1 MKIQSRIYAAVNLDA
16 VLYNLENMKKNI
28 NENTKIIAVLKA
40 DGYGHGAVPIAREI
54 QSLPYIWGI
63 AVATVEEGMELRN
76 AGIQKPILILGYT
89 YEEDYDTIVRED
101 FRPAVFK
108 KSMAQKLSQVAVKAG
123 KPVNIHIKID
133 TGMTRIGYRDP
144 QRDVPEILEIS
155 RLPGIRIEGLFTH
168 FARADETDPAP
179 AYRQLE
185 KYGEFLKKLE
195 GKKFTIQRSKGLG
208 ENEPDMMSLTTMN
221 PEAAGLSIPLK
232 HCSNSAGIIRIPEA
246 NLDAV
251 RAGVILYGM
260 YPSDEVEKEPVP
272 LKPAMEIKS
281 HIAYIKTVEPDAQVS
296 YGGTYTTQR
305 PTRIATIPVGYADGY
320 ARGLSNRGSVL
331 IHGRRAPILGRVCMD
346 QFMVDVTEIPEAKE
360 LDEATLLGMDGEDC
374 ITMEELGDL
383 SGRFNYE
390 FACCISKRVPR
401 IYIKDGQVKE

>member
-28 NENTKIIAVLKA
+28 SENTKIIAVLKA

-108 KSMAQKLSQVAVKAG
+108 KSMAQKLSQAAVKAG

-195 GKKFTIQRSKGLG
+195 
-208 ENEPDMMSLTTMN
+208 
-221 PEAAGLSIPLK
+221 AAGLSIPLK

-260 YPSDEVEKEPVP
+260 YPSDEVEKKPVP

-281 HIAYIKTVEPDAQVS
+281 HIAYIKTVEPGTQVS

-360 LDEATLLGMDGEDC
+360 LDEATLLGKDGEDC
-374 ITMEELGDL
+374 IAMEELGDL

>member
-108 KSMAQKLSQVAVKAG
+108 KSMAQKLSQAAVKAG

-185 KYGEFLKKLE
+185 KYGEFLKKL
-195 GKKFTIQRSKGLG
+195 
-208 ENEPDMMSLTTMN
+208 
-221 PEAAGLSIPLK
+221 EAAGLSIPLK

-360 LDEATLLGMDGEDC
+360 LDEATLLGKDGEDC

>member
-28 NENTKIIAVLKA
+28 SENTKIIAVLKA

-89 YEEDYDTIVRED
+89 YEDTIVRED

-108 KSMAQKLSQVAVKAG
+108 KSMAQKLSQAAVKAG

-144 QRDVPEILEIS
+144 KTDVPEILEIS

-168 FARADETDPAP
+168 FARADETDSAP

-195 GKKFTIQRSKGLG
+195 T
-208 ENEPDMMSLTTMN
+208 
-221 PEAAGLSIPLK
+221 AGLSIPLK

-281 HIAYIKTVEPDAQVS
+281 HIAYIKTVEPGTQVS

-360 LDEATLLGMDGEDC
+360 LDEATLLGKDGEDC

>member
-28 NENTKIIAVLKA
+28 SENTKIIAVLKA

-108 KSMAQKLSQVAVKAG
+108 KSMAQKLSQAAVKAG

-185 KYGEFLKKLE
+185 KYGEFLKKL
-195 GKKFTIQRSKGLG
+195 
-208 ENEPDMMSLTTMN
+208 
-221 PEAAGLSIPLK
+221 EAAGLSIPLK

-360 LDEATLLGMDGEDC
+360 LDEATLLGKDGEDC